1 MKWPKHI
8 SFDDKKAPLSFE
20 LGLGR
25 SRSQT
30 CQVTSPACG
39 AAILRFRSYLCV
51 SNARAGGILDRFES
65 CGFLALHVSASSV

>member
-8 SFDDKKAPLSFE
+8 SFDGKKAPLSFKPRV
-20 LGLGR
+20 GR

-30 CQVTSPACG
+30 CQVTSPACW

-51 SNARAGGILDRFES
+51 SNARAGRILDRFES
-65 CGFLALHVSASSV
+65 CGFLALHSSASSV

>member
-30 CQVTSPACG
+30 CQVTSPACR

-51 SNARAGGILDRFES
+51 SKHELVGSWTG
-65 CGFLALHVSASSV
+65 SSLVGS